1 MMLEQGDIVLIPVPF
16 TDLSSRK
23 RRPVLILSNNQY
35 NLESKDVLVAAI
47 TSNIQENEQAIT
59 ISNQDLID
67 GYLKRMSNVRTD
79 KIYTLAQDIVIK
91 KFGRLNREVFQQAVR
106 DIHKLLSE

>member
-1 MMLEQGDIVLIPVPF
+1 MLIPVPF

-23 RRPVLILSNNQY
+23 RRPVLVLSNNRY
-35 NLESKDVLVAAI
+35 NLKSTDVLVAAV
-47 TSNIQENEQAIT
+47 TSNLKEMEHAIT

-67 GYLKRMSNVRTD
+67 GHLKQTSNIRTD

-91 KFGRLNREVFQQAVR
+91 KFGKLNKEVFHQAVR
-106 DIHKLLSE
+106 SIHELISE